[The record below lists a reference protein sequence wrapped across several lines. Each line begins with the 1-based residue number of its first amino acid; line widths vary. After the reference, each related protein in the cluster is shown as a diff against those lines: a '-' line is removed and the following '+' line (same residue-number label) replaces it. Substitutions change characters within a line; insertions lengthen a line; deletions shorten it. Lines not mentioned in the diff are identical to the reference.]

1 MITFNTEQSSRD
13 HLAPRILSTASVPE
27 DERFAYWLDMIC
39 AVYVQLD
46 CEKLH
51 DVRLF
56 GDIEF
61 SRVGSLDLTQL
72 RSNARR
78 LQRTPP
84 QIRKTC
90 DDYCL
95 VQVQREGKGIVCQD
109 GRMAVVNPGDFVMY
123 DCTRPY
129 ELIFEESHHD
139 VVVMRLPRVLL
150 ENHVS
155 NLEELTA
162 TTIGSHDAAG
172 HLLLS
177 MVETLRRDISTLH
190 PSSALGVSD
199 AITSII
205 AAGLR
210 GLPGANL
217 RKNSSLQAYHVARI
231 RAYVQERLRDPDLS
245 IQSIAVALQ
254 LSPDHISRI
263 FRSEPVMLSRLIW
276 KMRLD
281 ACRRD
286 LADPRLMQRSISDI
300 AFSWGFNNAAHF
312 SRSFREEYRLSPRE
326 WRESD
331 LVSPQRSS
339 ERMS

>member
-1 MITFNTEQSSRD
+1 M
-13 HLAPRILSTASVPE
+13 
-27 DERFAYWLDMIC
+27 
-39 AVYVQLD
+39 
-46 CEKLH
+46 
-51 DVRLF
+51 
-56 GDIEF
+56 
-61 SRVGSLDLTQL
+61 
-72 RSNARR
+72 
-78 LQRTPP
+78 
-84 QIRKTC
+84 
-90 DDYCL
+90 
-95 VQVQREGKGIVCQD
+95 QVQREGTGTVFQD
-109 GRMAVVNPGDFVMY
+109 GRVAVVSPGDFVMY

-129 ELIFEESHHD
+129 ELIFDGNHHD
-139 VVVMRLPRVLL
+139 VLVMRVPRASL

-162 TTIGSHDAAG
+162 TTIGSQDAAG

-210 GLPGANL
+210 GLPSANL
-217 RKNSSLQAYHVARI
+217 RKNSSLQTYHIARI
-231 RAYVQERLRDPDLS
+231 RAYVLEHLRDPELS
-245 IQSIAVALQ
+245 IQSIAAALQ

-263 FRSEPVMLSRLIW
+263 FRTEPVVVSRLIW

-286 LADPRLMQRSISDI
+286 LTDPRLMQRSVSDI

-312 SRSFREEYRLSPRE
+312 SRSFREEYAVSPRE
-326 WRESD
+326 WRESMCA
-331 LVSPQRSS
+331 VSV
-339 ERMS
+339 